1 MNTKIKFEKDGNE
14 YVLEYDRKSIATMEK
29 LGFNINE
36 FTDKPMTM
44 LPLAFRGLFIKNHKF
59 VKEAFI
65 DECFDGFKN
74 KEKLIETI
82 ATMLAETYET
92 LQSTTDENGN
102 ELGNIDWE
110 TV

>member
-1 MNTKIKFEKDGNE
+1 MNTKIRFVKNDNE
-14 YVLEYDRKSIATMEK
+14 YVLEYDRKSIAAMEN

-59 VKEAFI
+59 AKEAFI
-65 DECFDGFKN
+65 DECFDEFKN

-82 ATMLAETYET
+82 GTMLAETYQT
-92 LQSTTDENGN
+92 LQSNVDKDGN
-102 ELGNIDWE
+102 DLGNIDWE
-110 TV
+110 IV